1 MTTNNYFKNFNSF
14 PQQELLNDLTKEVI
28 QMSGMDVLYVIRKD
42 INKDEL
48 LNEDTAKIYSNTR
61 QVEMYLNTPEGFG
74 GTGEVVTKFGFD
86 IVDEVSFIVNKE
98 RFISEV
104 GIATPREGDLIYLPI
119 NKGLFEIKFVEHEKP
134 FYSLGKNTV
143 YELSCELFMYNN
155 EIFDIPDIESGEIFN
170 KIEREKAV
178 TTRFTLSSTNL
189 YKVGEKI
196 FQGASLSAST
206 ATAKVAAQDG
216 LNLDVY
222 HVAGTFKLNEAIV
235 GVKSTSSNLLS
246 SIDDQEIATSKYDD
260 NKLLETE
267 GDSIL
272 DFTEIDPWSE
282 GDV

>member
-1 MTTNNYFKNFNSF
+1 MATNSYFKNFNSF

-48 LNEDTAKIYSNTR
+48 LNEDTAKTYSNTR
-61 QVEMYLNTPEGFG
+61 EVEMYLNTPEGFG

-104 GIATPREGDLIYLPI
+104 GIETPREGDLIYLPI

-143 YELSCELFMYNN
+143 YELSCELFIYNN
-155 EIFDIPDIESGEIFN
+155 EIFDISDIESGAIFN

-178 TTRFTLSSTNL
+178 TTRFTLSSINL

-196 FQGASLSAST
+196 FQGASLAAST
-206 ATAKVAAQDG
+206 ATAKVAVQDG

-222 HVAGTFKLNEAIV
+222 HVSGTFKLNEEII
-235 GVKSTSSNLLS
+235 GVKSTSSNVLA
-246 SIDDQEIATSKYDD
+246 SIDDQELATSKYDD